1 MTTSRR
7 CIAAVTVAVIGLLG
21 TAQAAQPL
29 SREEVVSLVTGSKV
43 TQRGDDPKAAGQLL
57 QYDAGGKVTRTFLD
71 AYHRGF
77 QETGTWE
84 VRPDGQMCITW
95 QGTTEARCF
104 YFVPTGRGTYKLPQ
118 DPTKTGMM
126 EVIGVSK

>member
-7 CIAAVTVAVIGLLG
+7 CIAAVTVATIGLLSA
-21 TAQAAQPL
+21 AQAAQPL
-29 SREEVVSLVTGSKV
+29 NKEEVVNLVTGSKV

-84 VRPDGQMCITW
+84 VGPDGQMCITW
-95 QGTTEARCF
+95 QGKTEANCF

-118 DPTKTGMM
+118 DPTKTGRM
-126 EVIGVSK
+126 EAISVWK